1 MQGARFQTL
10 VWELRSCMPHNTLH
24 APQNFPLQ
32 NYCMNSRTVAQSFR
46 ASISSSIKKKKL
58 FPRLLWELNDV
69 ILKKTLAP
77 WRNVTTNLDSILKK
91 QRHYFANKS
100 SYSQSYDFSSSHVW
114 MCHGFEQRSV
124 KVKTEEW
131 LPINSWAFSW
141 NLESQKWMFLG
152 KFGLQSHKMTSKS
165 SLFFNQPN

>member
-114 MCHGFEQRSV
+114 MWELDNKKGLSAEQLMLLNCGAG
-124 KVKTEEW
+124 ED
-131 LPINSWAFSW
+131 SW
-141 NLESQKWMFLG
+141 ESLG
-152 KFGLQSHKMTSKS
+152 QQRDQTSQS
-165 SLFFNQPN
+165 